1 MLGSASTTSF
11 AEARAAEDEPE
22 RPDADLGAGCDA
34 DEVTAAAGG
43 LRAGGARGVVPGP
56 AGMGGRP
63 AGANG
68 IGRVAGSRSGADPL
82 IDDMS
87 AARRPSISVLATY
100 RCQAWA

>member
-1 MLGSASTTSF
+1 VVVARE
-11 AEARAAEDEPE
+11 EARAVEDEPE

-34 DEVTAAAGG
+34 EEVTAAAGVSG
-43 LRAGGARGVVPGP
+43 PVALEGSWPGRRGRWARG
-56 AGMGGRP
+56 RQR
-63 AGANG
+63 